1 MMKLYKEHLLL
12 VLSFIV
18 AIVFGLWVYH
28 AVSDVYPTVDNQTP
42 IPIVPPEN
50 ATERN
55 GRTS

>member
-1 MMKLYKEHLLL
+1 MKLYKEHLLL

-28 AVSDVYPTVDNQTP
+28 AVSDVYPTVDNKTP

-50 ATERN
+50 ATERD
-55 GRTS
+55 GKTS